1 MTGKVLLII
10 GGVYHLLFAIFH
22 LFWPKL
28 FQWDKNLSSLDLI
41 NRQLLPIMSGLII
54 YIFMIVF
61 VISSFFSSEVIG
73 SVAGHIFL
81 YSVAGFWLI
90 RAFMQIVYYGLKEKV
105 AVVFFII
112 FLAGI
117 GLYTIPAII

>member
-1 MTGKVLLII
+1 MTGKILLII

-28 FQWDKNLSSLDLI
+28 FQWDKNLSSLDEI
-41 NRQLLPIMSGLII
+41 NRQLMPIMSGLFI
-54 YIFMIVF
+54 YIYIVIF
-61 VISSFFSSEVIG
+61 IMSSFFSESIIG
-73 SVAGHIFL
+73 NSLGNVFL
-81 YSVAGFWLI
+81 LSIAGFWFL
-90 RAFMQIVYYGLKEKV
+90 RAGMQIVYYGLKEKA

-112 FLAGI
+112 FIAGI